1 MDRFLL
7 FTFYAGRPCGG
18 AGDLV
23 DCFAS
28 VEDALENLLP
38 ERGRWYQVL
47 DAETLKVVKEGLA
60 LYKDFTPESFHRK
73 AA

>member
-23 DCFAS
+23 DGFATI
-28 VEDALENLLP
+28 EEALENILP
-38 ERGRWYQVL
+38 ERGRWFQIL
-47 DAETLKVVKEGLA
+47 DSSDLKVVREGLA
-60 LYKDFTPESFHRK
+60 LYKDFAPETFC
-73 AA
+73 AQLA